1 MASDTPATPAP
12 GSGGLQAAIIGF
24 AVRFRGIVVALAIL
38 MLGYGA
44 VSVSRAKYDVFPEFA
59 PPQVG
64 IQTEAPGLTA
74 EQVEVLVTQPIENA
88 INGVPGV
95 EQLRSSSI
103 QGLSVI
109 TVIFDASSEI
119 YRDRQVVS
127 ERLAEA
133 AQDLPS
139 NVAAPTMTPLTSSS
153 STVLVLGLTSQTRSL
168 MDLRTLAD
176 WTLRLRL
183 LAVPGVAKVAV
194 FGGDVRS
201 IQVQVHPD
209 QLIRYNLSFNDVL
222 EAARKATAV
231 TGAGFIE
238 TPNQR
243 IVFQSE
249 GQSIEPEDIART
261 VVATSGG
268 ASVLLR
274 DVANV
279 VNAPEPPIGGAAVMG
294 KPGVVLLVSGQLGAN
309 TIDVTEGIEKVLDDL
324 KPLIDK
330 EDVELRTDLFR
341 PADFIAISTGNVRDA
356 LLLGGALVVVVLCLF
371 LFDLRTATISC
382 LAIPLSLLAAIAVLN
397 ALGATLNAMT
407 LGGLAIAIGEVV
419 DDAVIDVENIARR
432 LRLNRRLADPL
443 PTSQV
448 ILNASLEVRGAVVY
462 ATFAVILVFVPV
474 VLLPGLAGR
483 FFAPLGL
490 AYVLAIL
497 ASLVVALTVTPALCA
512 LFFPSRVSAQGEAQT
527 WVAED
532 PPVTRWMRRR
542 YEAMLRKIVA
552 RPRTTMAAAFL
563 FTLTGCAALPFF
575 GAEFLPEL
583 KEGHFTLH
591 MAAVPGTSI
600 EESQRMGAL
609 VTEALLELPV
619 VRVVSQRIGRA
630 EKADDTWGTD
640 YSEFEVDLQ
649 RNLSGAESDEAQAQM
664 REVLSRF
671 PGVNFALKPFL
682 TERVEESLSGYS
694 AEVIVNIHG
703 NDLDLL
709 DEVAGDVARGLGV
722 VKGATEVQLQ
732 SPPGMPQLTIRPR
745 KADLERWGMDA
756 VDVLNVLRG
765 AYQGDIV
772 GQSYEGNR
780 VFNVIAILDQE
791 SRNSV
796 AKVADL
802 PLRTSAGNFVLL
814 HQIADVY
821 QTAGRNQVLH
831 LGGQRVQTVTANV
844 IGRDVASFVADAREA
859 LAADV
864 DLPPGVH
871 LEFAGSAQAQ
881 EDARRNLLI
890 NSMVA
895 GLGIL
900 LLLVVVTGSW
910 RNVLLVLANMPFALV
925 GGVLAI
931 FTIGGVLTLGAMVG
945 FVTLFGITLRNS
957 IMMISH
963 FEHLVGQERVPWGVD
978 AAIKGAGDRLAPI
991 LMTSIVT
998 TLGLLPL
1005 AIGMNEPGREI
1016 EGPMALVIV
1025 GGLMTS
1031 MALNLLVLPTL
1042 ALRFGRFQPPSDGL
1056 APAPTELASHRRV
1069 A

>member
-1 MASDTPATPAP
+1 MATDGPAP
-12 GSGGLQAAIIGF
+12 PSGTGGLQAAIIGF
-24 AVRFRGIVVALAIL
+24 AVRFRGIIFALAIL

-64 IQTEAPGLTA
+64 IQTEAPGLTS

-95 EQLRSSSI
+95 QQLRSTSI

-109 TVIFDASSEI
+109 TVIFGASSDI
-119 YRDRQVVS
+119 FRDRQVVS

-133 AQDLPS
+133 AQNLPD

-153 STVLVLGLTSQTRSL
+153 STVLVLGLTSKTRSL

-209 QLIRYNLSFNDVL
+209 QLIRHSLSFQDVL
-222 EAARKATAV
+222 EAAKKATAV

-238 TPNQR
+238 TANQR

-249 GQSIEPEDIART
+249 GQSIEPDDIART

-268 ASVLLR
+268 ASVLLK
-274 DVANV
+274 DVADV

-294 KPGVVLLVSGQLGAN
+294 EPGVVLLVSGQLGAN
-309 TIDVTEGIEKVLDDL
+309 TIDVTEGIEAVLADL

-330 EDVELRTDLFR
+330 EDVELRADLFR
-341 PADFIAISTGNVRDA
+341 PADFIAVSTGNVRDA
-356 LLLGGALVVVVLCLF
+356 LLLGGALVIVVLCLF

-432 LRLNRRLADPL
+432 LRLNRRLPNPR
-443 PTSQV
+443 PTAEV
-448 ILNASLEVRGAVVY
+448 ILNASLEVRSAVVY

-497 ASLVVALTVTPALCA
+497 ASLVVALTVTPALCS
-512 LFFPSRVSAQGEAQT
+512 LFFPNRPASREEAEAPI
-527 WVAED
+527 AED
-532 PPVTRWMRRR
+532 PPVTRWMRKY
-542 YEAMLRKIVA
+542 YERALRNIVA
-552 RPRTTMAAAFL
+552 WPRTTMAAAAL

-575 GAEFLPEL
+575 GTEFLPEL

-609 VTEALLELPV
+609 VTKALLELPV

-630 EKADDTWGTD
+630 EKADDTWGTN
-640 YSEFEVDLQ
+640 YSEFEVGLQ
-649 RNLSGAESDEAQAQM
+649 PNLSGEESDEAQTAM
-664 REVLSRF
+664 REVLSGF
-671 PGVNFALKPFL
+671 PGANFALKPFL
-682 TERVEESLSGYS
+682 TERVEESLSGYTAS
-694 AEVIVNIHG
+694 VIVNIHG
-703 NDLDLL
+703 NDLDVL
-709 DEVAGDVARGLGV
+709 DDTAREVARALGEV
-722 VKGATEVQLQ
+722 PGATEVQLQ

-745 KADLERWGMDA
+745 KDDLERWGMDS
-756 VDVLNVLRG
+756 VDVLNVLRA

-780 VFNVIAILDQE
+780 VFNVITILDEE
-791 SRNSV
+791 SRKSITNVPS
-796 AKVADL
+796 L
-802 PLRTSAGNFVLL
+802 PVRTPSGNFVLL

-821 QTAGRNQVLH
+821 QTAGRDQVLH
-831 LGGQRVQTVTANV
+831 LGGQRVQTVTSNV
-844 IGRDVASFVADAREA
+844 IGRDVGSFVADAREKLGA
-859 LAADV
+859 EV
-864 DLPPGVH
+864 QLPQGVH
-871 LEFAGSAQAQ
+871 LEFAGSARAQAA
-881 EDARRNLLI
+881 ARRNLLI
-890 NSMVA
+890 NSLVA

-900 LLLVVVTGSW
+900 LLLLVVTGNW

-925 GGVLAI
+925 GGVLAV
-931 FTIGGVLTLGAMVG
+931 FATGGVLSLGAMVG

-957 IMMISH
+957 IMMVAH
-963 FEHLVGQERVPWGVD
+963 FEQLVDREGIPWGSE
-978 AAIKGAGDRLAPI
+978 AAIKGAGDRLAPV

-1005 AIGMNEPGREI
+1005 AVGMNEPGREI

-1025 GGLMTS
+1025 GGLITS

-1042 ALRFGRFQPPSDGL
+1042 ALRFGRFQPPSDD
-1056 APAPTELASHRRV
+1056 ASAPTQLASPRRV

>member
-1 MASDTPATPAP
+1 MASDAPAPPP
-12 GSGGLQAAIIGF
+12 GSGGIQAAVIGF

-38 MLGYGA
+38 LLGYGA
-44 VSVSRAKYDVFPEFA
+44 VSVTRAKYDVFPEFA

-109 TVIFDASSEI
+109 TVIFSPSSDI

-127 ERLAEA
+127 ERLSEA
-133 AQDLPS
+133 AQHLPS

-153 STVLVLGLTSQTRSL
+153 STVLVLGLTSEKRSL

-201 IQVQVHPD
+201 VQVQVHPD
-209 QLIRYNLSFNDVL
+209 QLIRYNLSFDDVL
-222 EAARKATAV
+222 EAAKKATAV

-238 TPNQR
+238 TANQR

-249 GQSIEPEDIART
+249 GQSIEPDDIART

-274 DVANV
+274 DVADV
-279 VNAPEPPIGGAAVMG
+279 VNAAEPPIGGAAVMG

-309 TIDVTEGIEKVLDDL
+309 TIDVTEGIEKALADL
-324 KPLIDK
+324 RPLIDK

-341 PADFIAISTGNVRDA
+341 PADFIAISTGNVRNS

-419 DDAVIDVENIARR
+419 DDAVIDVENISRR
-432 LRLNRRLADPL
+432 LRLNRRSPNPL
-443 PTSQV
+443 PTSEV

-497 ASLVVALTVTPALCA
+497 ASLVVALTVTPALCT
-512 LFFPSRVSAQGEAQT
+512 LLFPSRPSGQGEPQT
-527 WVAED
+527 RISED
-532 PPVTRWMRRR
+532 PPVTRWMRRH
-542 YEAMLRKIVA
+542 YETFLRRIIA
-552 RPRTTMAAAFL
+552 RPRTTMAAAVA
-563 FTLTGCAALPFF
+563 FTLIGCTALPFF

-609 VTEALLELPV
+609 VTKALLELPMI
-619 VRVVSQRIGRA
+619 RVVSQRIGRA
-630 EKADDTWGTD
+630 EKADDTWSTN
-640 YSEFEVDLQ
+640 YSEFEVDLK

-664 REVLSRF
+664 REILSRF

-682 TERVEESLSGYS
+682 TERVEESLSGYT

-703 NDLDLL
+703 NDLDVL
-709 DEVAGDVARGLGV
+709 DETAREVALALGGV
-722 VKGATEVQLQ
+722 PGATEVQLQ

-756 VDVLNVLRG
+756 VEVLNVLRG

-780 VFNVIAILDQE
+780 VFNVITILDQE

-802 PLRTSAGNFVLL
+802 PLRAPAGNFVLM

-821 QTAGRNQVLH
+821 QTAGRYQVLH

-859 LAADV
+859 LGAEV
-864 DLPPGVH
+864 QLPAGVH

-881 EDARRNLLI
+881 AEARQNLLI
-890 NSMVA
+890 NSLVA

-910 RNVLLVLANMPFALV
+910 RNVLLVLVNMPFALV

-931 FTIGGVLTLGAMVG
+931 FAIGGVLTLGAMVG

-963 FEHLVGQERVPWGVD
+963 FEHLVDREQVQWGPET
-978 AAIKGAGDRLAPI
+978 AIKGAGDRLAPI

-998 TLGLLPL
+998 ALGLLPL

-1016 EGPMALVIV
+1016 EGPMALV
-1025 GGLMTS
+1025 
-1031 MALNLLVLPTL
+1031 
-1042 ALRFGRFQPPSDGL
+1042 
-1056 APAPTELASHRRV
+1056 
-1069 A
+1069 